1 MIELKGIYKTFHTR
15 DKEVQAL
22 KNVNLTINKGDI
34 FGVIGYSGAGK
45 STLIRIINLLEEP
58 DKGEVVVDGTS
69 LLDIS
74 KKQLRSVRT
83 NIGMIFQGFNLM
95 DSIDV
100 YNNIAAPL
108 KNLKWEKIN
117 IQEKVNNLLKL
128 VGLEDKKHAYPNQLS
143 GGQKQ
148 RVAIA
153 RALSSDPKILLC
165 DEATSALDPNTTQSI
180 LELLKQIHDQLG
192 ITIVIITHQMEVV
205 KSICNRI
212 AIMDY
217 GEVKEQGDIVDIFT
231 NPKSHIAKDFVYHSL
246 NIKIDPKDFAEYKGK
261 ICKFNFYGIIAQEPV
276 LSRLEHKYE
285 ITVNILFGNI
295 EKLHN
300 NIVGSLIVELTG
312 ESSNIEKALAYYK
325 TLDTKVE
332 VIRDA
337 SAANS

>member
-1 MIELKGIYKTFHTR
+1 MIKLTGICKTFTTK

-22 KNVNLTINKGDI
+22 KNINLTIDEGDI

-58 DKGEVVVDGTS
+58 DSGEVEVDGIS
-69 LLDIS
+69 LRSIN

-95 DSIDV
+95 NSIDV
-100 YNNIAAPL
+100 CSNIAAPL
-108 KNLKWEKIN
+108 KNLGWKKADIE
-117 IQEKVNNLLKL
+117 EKVNSMLKL

-153 RALSSDPKILLC
+153 RALSSNPKILLC

-180 LELLKQIHDQLG
+180 LELLKQIHEQLK

-205 KSICNRI
+205 RSICNRI
-212 AIMDY
+212 AIMED
-217 GEVKEQGDIVDIFT
+217 GVIVEQGDIIDIFS
-231 NPKSHIAKDFVYHSL
+231 NPQSDIAKDFVYHS
-246 NIKIDPKDFAEYKGK
+246 IGVSVGKEDFSEFKGR
-261 ICKFNFYGIIAQEPV
+261 ICKFNFFGKIAHEPV
-276 LSRLEHKYE
+276 LSRLERKFG
-285 ITVNILFGNI
+285 IQVNILYGNI
-295 EKLHN
+295 ENLHN
-300 NIVGSLIVELTG
+300 SIVGSLIVELIG
-312 ESSNIEKALAYYK
+312 DSGDIDKALDFYR
-325 TLDTKVE
+325 TLDTRVE

-337 SAANS
+337 AAANS

>member
-1 MIELKGIYKTFHTR
+1 MIELKEIYKTFQTK
-15 DKEVQAL
+15 DKNVHAL
-22 KNVNLTINKGDI
+22 KNVNLTINEGDI

-45 STLIRIINLLEEP
+45 STLIRIINLLEKP
-58 DKGEVVVDGTS
+58 DKGEVVVNGIS

-74 KKQLRSVRT
+74 KKQLRGVRT

-108 KNLKWEKIN
+108 KNLKWNKDEIE
-117 IQEKVNNLLKL
+117 EKVNSLLKL

-165 DEATSALDPNTTQSI
+165 DEATSALDPNTTKSI
-180 LELLKQIHDQLG
+180 LELLKQIHDQLKL
-192 ITIVIITHQMEVV
+192 TIVIITHQMEVV

-212 AIMDY
+212 AIMDQ
-217 GEVKEQGDIVDIFT
+217 GEIKEQGDIIEIFT
-231 NPKSHIAKDFVYHSL
+231 NPKSPIAKDFVYHSL
-246 NIKIDPKDFAEYKGK
+246 SFKISPEDFIEYRGK
-261 ICKFNFYGIIAQEPV
+261 ICKFNFYGTIAQEPV
-276 LSRLEHKYE
+276 LSRLGHMFE
-285 ITVNILFGNI
+285 IEVNILFGNI
-295 EKLHN
+295 EKLQSS
-300 NIVGSLIVELTG
+300 IVGSLIVELIG
-312 ESSNIEKALAYYK
+312 EKANIEKALAYYK
-325 TLDTKVE
+325 TLNTNVE

-337 SAANS
+337 SATNS

>member
-1 MIELKGIYKTFHTR
+1 MIKLKGIYKTFHLK
-15 DKEVQAL
+15 DKEVKAL
-22 KNVNLTINKGDI
+22 NNVSLTINEGDI

-45 STLIRIINLLEEP
+45 STLIRVINLLEEP
-58 DKGEVVVDGTS
+58 DKGEVEVDGIS
-69 LLDIS
+69 MLNIS
-74 KKQLRSVRT
+74 KKQLRTVRT

-95 DSIDV
+95 NSIDV

-108 KNLKWEKIN
+108 KNLKWKKEDIDS
-117 IQEKVNNLLKL
+117 KVTSLLKL

-192 ITIVIITHQMEVV
+192 ITIVLITHQMEVV
-205 KSICNRI
+205 KKICNRI
-212 AIMDY
+212 AIMDQ
-217 GEVKEQGDIVDIFT
+217 GEIKEEGDIIDVFT
-231 NPKSHIAKDFVYHSL
+231 SPQSDIAKDFVYNSL
-246 NIKIDPKDFAEYKGK
+246 SIKVAPEEFSAYKNK
-261 ICKFNFYGIIAQEPV
+261 ICKFNFYGPIAQEPV
-276 LSRLEHKYE
+276 LSRLERDYN
-285 ITVNILFGNI
+285 IQVNILYGNI

-300 NIVGSLIVELTG
+300 STVGSLIVELIG
-312 ESSNIEKALAYYK
+312 DSSNIEKALTYYK
-325 TLDTKVE
+325 TLNTKVE

-337 SAANS
+337 AAANS

>member
-1 MIELKGIYKTFHTR
+1 MIKLKEIYKAFPTK

-22 KNVNLTINKGDI
+22 KNVSLTINEGDI

-45 STLIRIINLLEEP
+45 STLIRIINLLEVP
-58 DKGEVVVDGTS
+58 DSGEVEVDGIS
-69 LLDIS
+69 LLNIS
-74 KKQLRSVRT
+74 KKELRGVRT

-108 KNLKWEKIN
+108 KNLKWKKEAIE
-117 IQEKVNNLLKL
+117 EKVNSLLKL

-180 LELLKQIHDQLG
+180 LELLKQIHDQLK

-205 KSICNRI
+205 KNICNRI
-212 AIMDY
+212 AIMDQ
-217 GEVKEQGDIVDIFT
+217 GEIKEQGDIIDIFT
-231 NPKSHIAKDFVYHSL
+231 SPQSAIAKDFVYHSL
-246 NIKIDPKDFAEYKGK
+246 SIKMEPEDFLAFRGK
-261 ICKFNFYGIIAQEPV
+261 ICKFNFYGTIAQEPV
-276 LSRLEHKYE
+276 LSRLEHMFG
-285 ITVNILFGNI
+285 IQVNILFGNI

-300 NIVGSLIVELTG
+300 SIVGSLIVELIG
-312 ESSNIEKALAYYK
+312 DNSNIEQAL
-325 TLDTKVE
+325 T
-332 VIRDA
+332 
-337 SAANS
+337 